1 MHKAAR
7 ISVFYVLRSM
17 FYVLP
22 CVLLANAS
30 AKQKRKV
37 PKAKAPPRNMSEY
50 TSNKG
55 HTTHT
60 PAKELAGRRERE
72 RRDVVGAVYFVA
84 ALDS

>member
-1 MHKAAR
+1 
-7 ISVFYVLRSM
+7 
-17 FYVLP
+17 
-22 CVLLANAS
+22 
-30 AKQKRKV
+30 
-37 PKAKAPPRNMSEY
+37 MSEY